1 MVPGWHGIRAH
12 EREHSDMP
20 QLHLAGDYEHGK
32 NRSYEKA
39 GEQHELRERASVD
52 AVCHQAAKG
61 GYDEEGIIEAKV
73 MMPTQPDES
82 DLLRMNHELATMNV
96 HIAAPENIFA
106 VHVIR

>member
-1 MVPGWHGIRAH
+1 MRSAIR
-12 EREHSDMP
+12 P
-20 QLHLAGDYEHGK
+20 PKGDTMRK
-32 NRSYEKA
+32 
-39 GEQHELRERASVD
+39 
-52 AVCHQAAKG
+52 
-61 GYDEEGIIEAKV
+61 GIIEAKV